1 MILGARKWHVFLV
14 VFAIFLVSIFAIKV
28 RPLQKKGASLI
39 REYRGKIAE
48 KISFVSRAEGPP
60 TEMLK
65 ASVKEEGESLQN
77 AYRAGVKTLN
87 LIKPE
92 LLPEDTSRP
101 GIYWLD
107 VLRKTRRGLLTQA
120 MRSHVEIPR
129 GLSFPDDMAP
139 PLEDEVPELLRTLR
153 IIEEVLTLAIK
164 SGVKSVADIRAGDKE
179 IIESSGALFLEK
191 PSLSFSMDGNLESL
205 IRFIHLLQ
213 EVDSFYVI
221 EDIDV
226 QTTESRDFR
235 SEGEMLEVTLTLC
248 MAYMA
253 QNIDEVAEVSIP
265 ESEK

>member
-1 MILGARKWHVFLV
+1 MTLGARKWHVFV
-14 VFAIFLVSIFAIKV
+14 VIFAIFLIGIFAIKV
-28 RPLQKKGASLI
+28 RPLQKKGASLTV
-39 REYRGKIAE
+39 EYREKVAE
-48 KISFVSRAEGPP
+48 KKRFDARPEGPP
-60 TEMLK
+60 TKRLK
-65 ASVKEEGESLQN
+65 GSVKEEGESLKN
-77 AYRAGVKTLN
+77 AYGAGVKGLN
-87 LIKPE
+87 LAKPE
-92 LLPEDTSRP
+92 LLSEGTSRP

-164 SGVKSVADIRAGDKE
+164 SGVKSVTGIRAGDKE
-179 IIESSGALFLEK
+179 IIESSGELFLEK

-221 EDIDV
+221 EDIDI
-226 QTTESRDFR
+226 QTTESRDLR
-235 SEGEMLEVTLTLC
+235 SEGEMLRVTLTLC
-248 MAYMA
+248 MAYMT

-265 ESEK
+265 ESGK